1 MVNHAR
7 LNILPLEAKSHRRL
21 EREQITIDVVS
32 ILKGFDVEYGNIQLG
47 LKNHWA
53 SIATILGEHF
63 AGMCAASTFVP
74 DELFQRWLAGDA
86 GALQDLLPVVYEELR
101 RVARHHLR
109 RERAGHTL
117 QTTALIHET
126 YLRLV
131 DQSPKD
137 VRSRT
142 HFIALSSHLMRQILV
157 DHARKRLAH
166 KRQGGCRISLS
177 DEIPAPQQSEIDVLA
192 VDEALSRLA
201 LLDPQQARITE
212 LRYFGGLSIQETSLA
227 LGVSPATVKRDWAS
241 ARAWLHREMQRSPAP

>member
-1 MVNHAR
+1 MAF
-7 LNILPLEAKSHRRL
+7 
-21 EREQITIDVVS
+21 DVVS
-32 ILKGFDVEYGNIQLG
+32 FMKGIDIEYGNIQLG
-47 LKNHWA
+47 LERRWA
-53 SIATILGEHF
+53 SITTVPGEHF

-74 DELFQRWLAGDA
+74 DEFFQRWLAGDA

-109 RERAGHTL
+109 GERAGHTL

-142 HFIALSSHLMRQILV
+142 QFIALSSHLMRQILV
-157 DHARKRLAH
+157 DHARKRLAE

-177 DEIPAPQQSEIDVLA
+177 DEIAAPQQSEIDVLA